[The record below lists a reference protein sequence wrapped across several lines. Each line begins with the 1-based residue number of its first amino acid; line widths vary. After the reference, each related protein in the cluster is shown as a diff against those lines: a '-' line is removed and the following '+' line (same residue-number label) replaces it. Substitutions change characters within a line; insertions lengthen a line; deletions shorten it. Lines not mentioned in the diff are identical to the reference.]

1 MNYTPLIV
9 APFLAGVII
18 FGIFVLVQKLSKYL
32 KEKKN
37 LKEAD
42 MGKHVDVSPQ
52 TTQTIIDNLPKNP
65 PGKPVIS
72 SVEEARRMQALVAF
86 KHDVDDLHNRIRL
99 RINQLDN
106 DKTPELQEVN
116 CYLADKLEAILN
128 MPINDKQSL
137 DYAEWLFNYG
147 ELRTEDEINER
158 EKAESDAEYIQSGRY
173 ETDCFS
179 NKLGWGGGS
188 FALGF
193 ILVILGNPDF
203 KNPALLLVVGIPCG
217 CFLGLVFMLIG
228 FAIASK
234 LNINNAESHNVPKNH
249 PRYQHDRREL
259 GLAGVSGVIAA
270 GTIARKAH
278 KTAKDIGNVDG
289 WREMK

>member
-1 MNYTPLIV
+1 
-9 APFLAGVII
+9 
-18 FGIFVLVQKLSKYL
+18 
-32 KEKKN
+32 
-37 LKEAD
+37 
-42 MGKHVDVSPQ
+42 MGKHVNVSPQ

-72 SVEEARRMQALVAF
+72 SVEEARRMQAQVAF
-86 KHDVDDLHNRIRL
+86 RHDVDDLHNRIRL
-99 RINQLDN
+99 QINQLDN

-158 EKAESDAEYIQSGRY
+158 AKSESDAEYIQSGMY
-173 ETDCFS
+173 ETDCFT
-179 NKLGWGGGS
+179 NKLAWGGGG
-188 FALGF
+188 FLIGF
-193 ILVILGNPDF
+193 ILPLVAIKDLSNPGIF
-203 KNPALLLVVGIPCG
+203 VAIGWMVCGFVGTL
-217 CFLGLVFMLIG
+217 FALIG
-228 FAIASK
+228 MAMASK
-234 LNINNAESHNVPKNH
+234 QNIDNAKAHNVPKNH

-259 GLAGVSGVIAA
+259 TLAGVSGIIAA
-270 GTIARKAH
+270 GTIAHKAS

-289 WREMK
+289 WKEMK